1 MDFLKKLLASQ
12 KAVSSRSILTNK
24 FVLTSVIFLVW
35 VTFFDKNRVITQIKL
50 KNTVERLEGEREYY
64 REKIAEAKLDRIDIE
79 VNKEK
84 YARERYF
91 MHLPDEEVYIIE
103 R

>member
-1 MDFLKKLLASQ
+1 MDFLKKLLASR
-12 KAVSSRSILTNK
+12 KAVSSGSILTNK
-24 FVLTSVIFLVW
+24 YVLTSVIFLVW
-35 VTFFDKNRVITQIKL
+35 VIFFDKNRVITQIQL
-50 KNTVERLEGEREYY
+50 KNTVERLEGEREFY
-64 REKIAEAKLDRIDIE
+64 RQKIAEAKLDRVDIE

-91 MHLPDEEVYIIE
+91 MHLPDEEVFIIE

>member
-1 MDFLKKLLASQ
+1 MDFIKKLLASQ
-12 KAVSSRSILTNK
+12 KAVSSTSLLTNK
-24 FVLTSVIFLVW
+24 YVLTSVIFLVW
-35 VTFFDKNRVITQIKL
+35 VMFFDKNRVITQIKL

-64 REKIAEAKLDRIDIE
+64 REKIAEAKLDRVDIE

-91 MHLPDEEVYIIE
+91 MHLPDEEVFIIE